1 MKNNDR
7 LERIIKL
14 LFRGFMPMLMLVA
27 GVILMTSEISGWN
40 LIIGT
45 PITVLGTI
53 FLIFTYD
60 EVIAKKVTPLSQ
72 ELTRCAICAKL
83 TPRVAGVDPKDTIC
97 PRCKQKVGRQLA
109 KEKQGKK

>member
-7 LERIIKL
+7 FERVIKL
-14 LFRGFMPMLMLVA
+14 LFRGLVPMLMLVA

-45 PITVLGTI
+45 PITILGTV
-53 FLIFTYD
+53 FLVFTYD

-72 ELTRCAICAKL
+72 ELTRCASCSKL
-83 TPRVAGVDPKDTIC
+83 TPRVAGVNPEDTIC
-97 PRCKQKVGRQLA
+97 PRCKQKVSSRLS
-109 KEKQGKK
+109 KEKQRKK